1 LTNSLRKLSSSLATW
16 LIRVRWRAG
25 RMTAVIRL
33 TLPLEQAAEFPAG
46 IVIDDFR
53 LVIRFSSGWGRIA
66 AL

>member
-1 LTNSLRKLSSSLATW
+1 
-16 LIRVRWRAG
+16 
-25 RMTAVIRL
+25 MTAVIRL